1 MTTVLIIGVG
11 QFGTHIAK
19 RMEELRCEVMAVDI
33 NEDRINEILPHVTN
47 ARIGDS
53 TNEEFLRSLG
63 VRDYDVCIVAL
74 GSLFQSSLETTSLL
88 KELGAKK
95 VISRATN
102 DVQMKF
108 LLRNGADEVVYPEKQ
123 MALRI
128 ATRYASDSIL
138 DFIHLD
144 NSYSIYEMKVPK
156 DWYGKTLTQ
165 IDIRKKYRINVLTI
179 KRNNKVFIPSPDTE
193 IKTDDVAFVIG
204 ELKDIQK
211 KPTTSPL

>member
-1 MTTVLIIGVG
+1 MTSVLIIGVG
-11 QFGTHIAK
+11 QFGSHIAK

-33 NEDRINEILPHVTN
+33 SEERINEILPHVTN

-156 DWYGKTLTQ
+156 EWYGKTLSQ

-179 KRNNKVFIPSPDTE
+179 KLNKKVFIPSPDTE
-193 IKTDDVAFVIG
+193 IITDDIAFVIG

-211 KPTTSPL
+211 CFKI

>member
-1 MTTVLIIGVG
+1 
-11 QFGTHIAK
+11 
-19 RMEELRCEVMAVDI
+19 MAVDI
-33 NEDRINEILPHVTN
+33 DEERVNAILPYVTN

-63 VRDYDVCIVAL
+63 VSNYDICIVAL

-88 KELGAKK
+88 KELGAPK

-128 ATRYASDSIL
+128 ATKYASDSIL
-138 DFIHLD
+138 DFIQLD
-144 NSYSIYEMKVPK
+144 NNYSIYELKIPK
-156 DWYGKTLTQ
+156 DWFGKTLSQ
-165 IDIRKKYRINVLTI
+165 IDIRKKYNINILTI
-179 KRNNKVFIPSPDTE
+179 KRSGTVFIPSPDTQMAAGD
-193 IKTDDVAFVIG
+193 IAFVIG
-204 ELKDIQK
+204 ESKEIQK
-211 KPTTSPL
+211 CFKL

>member
-74 GSLFQSSLETTSLL
+74 GGLFQSSLETTSLL

-144 NSYSIYEMKVPK
+144 NNYSIYEMKVPK
-156 DWYGKTLTQ
+156 DWFGKTLSQ
-165 IDIRKKYRINVLTI
+165 IDIRKKYKVNVLTI
-179 KRNNKVFIPSPDTE
+179 KRGKNVFIPAPDTE
-193 IKTDDVAFVIG
+193 IKSGDVAFVIG
-204 ELKDIQK
+204 ELRDIQK
-211 KPTTSPL
+211 CFKI

>member
-1 MTTVLIIGVG
+1 MKTILIIGLG

-19 RMEELRCEVMAVDI
+19 RMSDLRCEVMAVDI
-33 NEDRINEILPHVTN
+33 DEERVNAILPYVTN

-63 VRDYDVCIVAL
+63 VGNYDICIVAL

-88 KELGAKK
+88 KELGAPK

-108 LLRNGADEVVYPEKQ
+108 LLKNGADEVVYPEKQ

-128 ATRYASDSIL
+128 ATKYASDSIL
-138 DFIHLD
+138 DFIQLD
-144 NSYSIYEMKVPK
+144 NNYSIYELKIPK
-156 DWYGKTLTQ
+156 DWFGKTLSQ
-165 IDIRKKYRINVLTI
+165 IDIRKKYNINILTI
-179 KRNNKVFIPSPDTE
+179 KRSGSVFIPSPDTQMAAGD
-193 IKTDDVAFVIG
+193 IAFVIG
-204 ELKDIQK
+204 ESKEIQK
-211 KPTTSPL
+211 CFKL

>member
-1 MTTVLIIGVG
+1 MKSVLIIGVG
-11 QFGTHIAK
+11 QFGSHIAK
-19 RMEELRCEVMAVDI
+19 RMEELRCEVMAIDI
-33 NEDRINEILPHVTN
+33 NEDSINEILPYVTN

-63 VRDYDVCIVAL
+63 IDNFDVCIVAL
-74 GSLFQSSLETTSLL
+74 GSLFQTSLETTSLL
-88 KELGAKK
+88 KELGAKM

-138 DFIHLD
+138 DFIQLD
-144 NSYSIYEMKVPK
+144 SNYSIYELKCPK
-156 DWYGKTLTQ
+156 DWYGKTLSQ
-165 IDIRKKYRINVLTI
+165 IDIRKKFNINILTI
-179 KRNNKVFIPSPDTE
+179 KRNGEVFIPEPGTE
-193 IKTDDVAFVIG
+193 IQTDDVAFVIG
-204 ELKDIQK
+204 EIKEIQRCFK
-211 KPTTSPL
+211 I